1 MEPVF
6 NALGDRALLV
16 TLGREISAETNELV
30 LAACSVLE
38 GLGVP
43 GIEEVQPAYSS
54 FCVHFDRSRVRAS
67 HTEGLVTEVLRRIVA
82 EGPMGAGQNPVGSDG
97 TPTGAGSAPCH
108 GLRPPHG
115 PTRLVEIP
123 VIYGGEEGPDLEWAS
138 ETLGVAAEEIVRLH
152 SSRDYR
158 VYMLGFTPGFPY
170 LGGMDERIAMP
181 RLQEPRKSVPA
192 GSVGIA
198 GAQTGVYPWDTPG
211 GWRIIGRTP
220 LELFSPDKED
230 PSLMHPGDIVRFVPI
245 GKGDRRWGIAPDPA
259 LGQRQACEG
268 VGSIPGFSVRS
279 PGFLTIVVDEGRKKH
294 RKLGVPVSGASD
306 LLSYRRAN
314 LSCGNPPDAP
324 ALEMTLLGATLRA
337 EASLTVSVAGAPAP
351 VYVDGGLV
359 DASHPVLVPKGSIL
373 EVGSMMTGCRA
384 YLAVSGGFTVN
395 RVLGS
400 ASTYLKGRFG
410 GFFGRPLRAGD
421 VLWVGPSPEHT
432 VIASRTPACL
442 DTLPVQYGSV
452 FSGTGDTVLPMLPGP
467 EGDSSTLQA
476 LCAATYTVRPESDR
490 MGLRFDGPPLERGG
504 GDILS
509 SPVVPGTIQLPSD
522 GRPLLLLADAQTTGG
537 YRRVAVVRSEY
548 LGVAGQLRPGAR
560 VGFAVSP

>member
-6 NALGDRALLV
+6 NTLGDNALLV
-16 TLGREISAETNELV
+16 TLDEEVSEETNDLV

-38 GLGVP
+38 ALGLP

-54 FCVHFDRSRVRAS
+54 FCVHFDRTRVRAS
-67 HTEGLVTEVLRRIVA
+67 YIEGLVGEVLRQFAA
-82 EGPMGAGQNPVGSDG
+82 ERPMEARAAETLSHGVR
-97 TPTGAGSAPCH
+97 SAPV
-108 GLRPPHG
+108 PQ
-115 PTRLVEIP
+115 RLVEIP
-123 VIYGGEEGPDLEWAS
+123 VVYGGKEGPDLRWAS
-138 ETLGVAAEEIVRLH
+138 ETLGMSPEEVVRLH

-181 RLQEPRKSVPA
+181 RLMEPRKSVPA

-198 GAQTGVYPWDTPG
+198 GTQTGVYPWETPG

-220 LELFSPDKED
+220 LELFSPERED
-230 PSLMHPGDIVRFVPI
+230 PSLIHPGDTVRFVPI
-245 GKGDRRWGIAPDPA
+245 EIDDRKWVIAQGPGTKTRRELAEDESAPR
-259 LGQRQACEG
+259 LE
-268 VGSIPGFSVRS
+268 SIPGFSVES
-279 PGFLTIVVDEGRKKH
+279 PGFLTIVADEGRRKH
-294 RKLGVPVSGASD
+294 RKLGVPVSGAAD
-306 LLSYRRAN
+306 ILSFRRAN
-314 LSCGNPPDAP
+314 LICGNPPDSA

-351 VYVDGGLV
+351 VYLDGNLV
-359 DASHPVLVPKGSIL
+359 DASRPVLVPKGSVL

-384 YLAVSGGFTVN
+384 YLAVSGGIGVD

-410 GFFGRPLRAGD
+410 GFFGRPLKWGD
-421 VLWVGPSPEHT
+421 VLRVGPSPEHT
-432 VIASRTPACL
+432 EIASGAQSGFEA
-442 DTLPVQYGSV
+442 LPEQYGSV
-452 FSGTGDTVLPMLPGP
+452 FAGTGDTVLPLLPGP
-467 EGDSSTLQA
+467 EGDPSAIGA
-476 LCAATYTVRPESDR
+476 LCGKTYTVRSESDR
-490 MGLRFDGPPLERGG
+490 MGLRFDGPPLENGG

-509 SPVVPGTIQLPSD
+509 SPVVPGTIQVPSD

-537 YRRVAVVRSEY
+537 YRRVGVLKSEY

-560 VGFAVSP
+560 VRFVLAP